1 MTSSSAQARKSDLER
16 EVARLEKKV
25 KWYAENQQLLDKD
38 QVTIRQKDDEI
49 KRLKNKVSLLS
60 SEVS

>member
-1 MTSSSAQARKSDLER
+1 MTSSSAQVRKSDLER

-38 QVTIRQKDDEI
+38 QAIIRQKDEEI

-60 SEVS
+60 SEVG